1 MNLLVIGLGVG
12 LLTGLLLGTAYDHW
26 RVSKIVDLTILS
38 YRVEKEKD
46 RVERLRKFIDE
57 TGEGE

>member
-12 LLTGLLLGTAYDHW
+12 LLTGLLLGMAYDHW
-26 RVSKIVDLTILS
+26 RVSKIVELAILS
-38 YRVEKEKD
+38 YRVEEEED